1 MIQGYHFI
9 FSAYGF
15 WLPNDP
21 RSSWSDT
28 VREFSLLKF
37 GPATKV
43 STTRSVAARPHD
55 HQLRQAAKQA
65 LCYPPVQFTGQQAV
79 AIAQGFAN
87 ALAQHRYAIY
97 ALAVLPDHVH
107 LVLTHHLIAIDR
119 ISAHLKSKATA
130 SLVRQ
135 NLHPLAKFASSK
147 GRMPSPWAR
156 NYWAPFIRTK
166 EHMRAAIRYVEK
178 NPIKAGL
185 RAQRWSLVVPYEEG

>member
-1 MIQGYHFI
+1 MIEGYHFI

-21 RSSWSDT
+21 RGSWSDT

-55 HQLRQAAKQA
+55 HQLRLAAKQA
-65 LCYPPVQFTGQQAV
+65 LRYPPVQFTGQQAV
-79 AIAQGFAN
+79 AIAQGFGDAV
-87 ALAQHRYAIY
+87 AQHDYVIH

-107 LVLTHHLIAIDR
+107 LAMARHSVAIDQ
-119 ISAHLKSKATA
+119 IASHLKSKATA

-135 NLHPLAKFASSK
+135 DLHPLAQFASSK
-147 GRMPSPWAR
+147 GRKPSPWAR
-156 NYWAPFIRTK
+156 NYWAPFIRTR
-166 EHMRAAIRYVEK
+166 EHMRAAIRYVEQ
-178 NPIKAGL
+178 NPVKAGL
-185 RAQRWSLVVPYEEG
+185 RRQRWSLVVPYEE